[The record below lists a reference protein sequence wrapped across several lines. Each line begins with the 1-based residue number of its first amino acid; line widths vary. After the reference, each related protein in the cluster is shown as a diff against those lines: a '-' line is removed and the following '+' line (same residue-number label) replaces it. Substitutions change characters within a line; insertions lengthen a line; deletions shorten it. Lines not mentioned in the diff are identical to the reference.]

1 MPGDVLHQKLDPIN
15 RISRC
20 QNCLTVRMHA
30 GAEGPQDKDGKLCLL
45 VDMFSIL
52 EPALVRD
59 VLYGVQGD
67 LNRALQQLLDI
78 QV

>member
-1 MPGDVLHQKLDPIN
+1 MPGDVVHQKPDSIN
-15 RISRC
+15 CVLGC
-20 QNCLTVRMHA
+20 QNCLTGRMHA
-30 GAEGPQDKDGKLCLL
+30 GAEGPEDKEGKLRLL

-59 VLYGVQGD
+59 VLYGVQGN
-67 LNRALQQLLDI
+67 LNRALLQLLDI

>member
-1 MPGDVLHQKLDPIN
+1 
-15 RISRC
+15 
-20 QNCLTVRMHA
+20 MHA
-30 GAEGPQDKDGKLCLL
+30 GAEGPEDKEGKLRLL

>member
-1 MPGDVLHQKLDPIN
+1 M
-15 RISRC
+15 
-20 QNCLTVRMHA
+20 
-30 GAEGPQDKDGKLCLL
+30 EGKLCLL

-59 VLYGVQGD
+59 VLDGVQGD
-67 LNRALQQLLDI
+67 SNRAVQQLLDI

>member
-1 MPGDVLHQKLDPIN
+1 MPGDDVHQELNSIN
-15 RISRC
+15 RFWRC
-20 QNCLTVRMHA
+20 RNCSPAGMHA
-30 GAEGPQDKDGKLCLL
+30 GAEGPEDMEGKLCLL

-59 VLYGVQGD
+59 VLDGVQGD
-67 LNRALQQLLDI
+67 SNRAVQQLLDI